1 MSARAISVGRLVSQ
15 LVIALLALVMLC
27 AGSLR
32 HAVER
37 TPINKETV
45 GFKFSKTLELPHKKA
60 ASATVAA
67 VNVEPA
73 ALDASTSEY
82 AVPLDRVL
90 LVQDSA
96 RRPTASRAPP
106 PV

>member
-1 MSARAISVGRLVSQ
+1 M
-15 LVIALLALVMLC
+15 IALLAMVMLC

-67 VNVEPA
+67 ICVEPA
-73 ALDASTSEY
+73 ALDTGISEY
-82 AVPLDRVL
+82 AAPRNSVL
-90 LVQDSA
+90 AVQDPA
-96 RRPTASRAPP
+96 RRPTAARAPP
-106 PV
+106 TV